1 MQRLLGK
8 RAAVLALSLAGILGL
23 GILDYLTPFEFDVF
37 LFYSFPVA
45 LAAWAVG
52 RRAGVLTA
60 LLAVAAWVGAH
71 FLESNPYSS
80 SFYAGWNTVL
90 HGGWILLVALS
101 IARIRADLD
110 RERQL
115 NADLGEAL
123 EQVKVLQGLLP
134 VCAWCHRIRDAGG
147 HWGELESYIRKHT
160 DAEFT
165 HGICPACKARML
177 KECEART
184 DLPPGAVGPHTFR
197 PFDPFTG

>member
-23 GILDYLTPFEFDVF
+23 GVLDYVTPFEFDVF
-37 LFYSFPVA
+37 IFFSIPVA

-52 RRAGVLTA
+52 RWAGVLTA
-60 LLAVAAWVGAH
+60 LLAAVAWAGAH

-80 SFYAGWNTVL
+80 PFYAGWNAIL
-90 HGGWILLVALS
+90 HMGWMLLVALAL
-101 IARIRADLD
+101 ARIRTDLD

-115 NADLGEAL
+115 NTALGAAL

-134 VCAWCHRIRDAGG
+134 VCAWCHRIRDAEGN
-147 HWGELESYIRKHT
+147 WGELESYIRKHT

-165 HGICPACKARML
+165 HGICPACKNRVL
-177 KECEART
+177 KE
-184 DLPPGAVGPHTFR
+184 
-197 PFDPFTG
+197 